1 MKWNIILLNSDR
13 NKLLISIQIIKAIV
27 KNMWKVTYS
36 LRSFT
41 ESMPT
46 RSHFAPTIQ
55 LETQE

>member
-13 NKLLISIQIIKAIV
+13 NKLLISIQLIKAIV
-27 KNMWKVTYS
+27 KNMWTVTCS